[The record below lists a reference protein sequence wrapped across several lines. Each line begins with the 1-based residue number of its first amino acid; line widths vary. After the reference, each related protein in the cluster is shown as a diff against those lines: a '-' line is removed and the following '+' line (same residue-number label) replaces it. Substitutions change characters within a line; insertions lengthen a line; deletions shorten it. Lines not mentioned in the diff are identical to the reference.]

1 MFLYLRYNFIMKKFI
16 IIITLYVFCVNS
28 VFATENVNLKNNF
41 KTKYNEYTV
50 KYFIKK
56 QNFLANRKAL
66 NPLLETYSNDY
77 INYDGYTKIEY
88 ENLIKDIWASYPK
101 ITYKSDIEK
110 IVFLSPCEA
119 EVYVKEYSKSKL
131 PEYANLQGS
140 LNSVSSTVYQLKKN
154 GKKWLTLS
162 DRILDEDT
170 SMLYGEAQKL
180 DINLKSPKNILPGQE
195 YTSTLEIKN
204 YNDDLVIASIA
215 KEQIK
220 YPHKIAKEVFRKLPD
235 DGILERL
242 FIANDDNKNEYVMAS
257 IGLTKTDINKEK
269 IKVYLLGYGYKIIRV
284 NVNNNLGEVGN
295 DKEL

>member
-1 MFLYLRYNFIMKKFI
+1 MKKI
-16 IIITLYVFCVNS
+16 IIVIALYVFCINS
-28 VFATENVNLKNNF
+28 VFATENISLKNNF
-41 KTKYNEYTV
+41 RTKYNEYSI

-66 NPLLETYSNDY
+66 KPLLKTYSNDY
-77 INYDGYTKIEY
+77 INYDGYNKAEY
-88 ENLIKDIWASYPK
+88 ETLIKDIWLSYPK

-110 IVFLSPCEA
+110 ITFLSSAEA

-131 PEYANLQGS
+131 PKYANLEGS
-140 LNSVSSTVYQLKKN
+140 LNSVSSTVYRLKKN

-162 DRILDEDT
+162 DRVLDEDT
-170 SMLYGEAQKL
+170 SMLYGDAQKL
-180 DINLKSPKNILPGQE
+180 DISLKAPQNVQPLKE

-215 KEQIK
+215 KEQIE
-220 YPHKIAKEVFRKLPD
+220 YPHKVAKEVFRKLPD

-242 FIANDDNKNEYVMAS
+242 FIANDNNKNEYIMAS

-269 IKVYLLGYGYKIIRV
+269 IKVYLIGYGYKIIRV
-284 NVNNNLGEVGN
+284 NVNDNNLDEVGN
-295 DKEL
+295 DKKL